1 MPSKWKNATQND
13 IKTTSKDS
21 LLIQTITHLTCFT
34 FILSLT
40 VRFLNYFEIK
50 INTIQ
55 SFLDVET
62 TTTFTLPSLTLGPLG
77 LSFLLI
83 LLLWFYTQHSHLS
96 REQDYYFNTNDI
108 CDATSLLNSGLGP
121 LPNTTDPRTLYLDTM
136 KRSLLNIPYCESS
149 RPVYFYGSDKQY
161 HLSKG
166 FNLQRRVAGEDM
178 PENAMTVSKSKAKER
193 ASRMEHCSYRHSDFY
208 DLIPLLMF
216 SL

>member
-21 LLIQTITHLTCFT
+21 LLIQTITHLTFFT

-62 TTTFTLPSLTLGPLG
+62 TTTFTIPSLTLGPLG

-193 ASRMEHCSYRHSDFY
+193 HANGA
-208 DLIPLLMF
+208 L
-216 SL
+216 